1 MLWLRPLRLEA
12 VHLNADWERGY
23 AAGYSAAHRTDVRD
37 ITTDRGMASPVTQAE
52 KPKRKASAYSKR
64 YGRMFKQVA
73 PKYKL
78 KNGSW
83 AKDGFKRAQ
92 AAAHKLTKK

>member
-1 MLWLRPLRLEA
+1 MPTDE
-12 VHLNADWERGY
+12 WERGY
-23 AAGYSAAHRTDVRD
+23 SAGYRAAHRTDVRD
-37 ITTDRGMASPVTQAE
+37 ITSDRGDSTPSP

-64 YGRMFKQVA
+64 YGAAFRKLS

-83 AKDGFKRAQ
+83 GKDGFKRCQ
-92 AAAHKLTKK
+92 KAAHKLARKD

>member
-1 MLWLRPLRLEA
+1 MPTDE
-12 VHLNADWERGY
+12 WERGY
-23 AAGYSAAHRTDVRD
+23 AAGWRAAIRDAARD
-37 ITTDRGMASPVTQAE
+37 ITTDMESRPVPGTGLRPPH

-64 YGRMFKQVA
+64 YGAAFRKLS

-83 AKDGFKRAQ
+83 GKDGFKRCQ
-92 AAAHKLTKK
+92 KAAHKLARRD

>member
-1 MLWLRPLRLEA
+1 MPSDE
-12 VHLNADWERGY
+12 WERGY
-23 AAGYSAAHRTDVRD
+23 SAGYRAAHRTDVRD
-37 ITTDRGMASPVTQAE
+37 ITSERGDSRPSP

-64 YGRMFKQVA
+64 YGAAFRKLS

-83 AKDGFKRAQ
+83 GKDGFKRCQ
-92 AAAHKLTKK
+92 KAAHKLARKD